1 MSKCRYCGIEVLDET
16 EHCPLCQGVLEKNE
30 PGVMTYP
37 NAVAE
42 RKRLHFVFRL
52 ILFLSVV
59 AGMICFVVN
68 RYVTPESNWS
78 IIVIASLVYA
88 LWMVYIMMKDNA
100 GYRMRIFSGV
110 AGAVILIILL
120 DVLTGFGGWSINYV
134 FPFAIVLVDVAL
146 VILMLINRRNWQS
159 YLILQFFM
167 TLVGTVPIILCHKR
181 IVTNDVLANIVFL
194 VTLILFLGSVILG
207 GKTAKNELVRRFHI

>member
-1 MSKCRYCGIEVLDET
+1 MSKCRYCGIEVLDDT
-16 EHCPLCQGVLEKNE
+16 EHCPLCQGVLEQSGE
-30 PGVMTYP
+30 RVSTYP

-42 RKRLHFVFRL
+42 RKKKHFVFRL

-68 RYVTPESNWS
+68 RYATPQSNWS

-88 LWMVYIMMKDNA
+88 LWMVYIILKDNA
-100 GYRMRIFSGV
+100 GYRVRILSGV
-110 AGAVILIILL
+110 AGGVVLIILL
-120 DVLTGFGGWSINYV
+120 DALTGFGGWSINYV
-134 FPFAIVLVDVAL
+134 FPFAIILVDVAL

-167 TLVGTVPIILCHKR
+167 ILVGVVPIILCKKG
-181 IVTNDVLANIVFL
+181 IVTTDILANIVFL

>member
-1 MSKCRYCGIEVLDET
+1 MSKCRYCGIEVLDQT
-16 EHCPLCQGVLEKNE
+16 EHCPLCQGVLEQDGE
-30 PGVMTYP
+30 GVVTYP

-42 RKRLHFVFRL
+42 RKKLHFVFRL
-52 ILFLSVV
+52 ILFLSVA
-59 AGMICFVVN
+59 AGLICFAIN

-78 IIVIASLVYA
+78 FIVIASLVYA
-88 LWMVYIMMKDNA
+88 LWMVYIMFKDNA
-100 GYRMRIFSGV
+100 GYRIRILSGV

-146 VILMLINRRNWQS
+146 VVLMLVNRRNWQS

-167 TLVGTVPIILCHKR
+167 ILVGIVPIVMCHKGM
-181 IVTNDVLANIVFL
+181 ITTGVLVNVIFL
-194 VTLILFLGSVILG
+194 ATLILFLGSVILG